1 MPRHIRR
8 TAKLRRRLYEI
19 LEHGTIGDRTG
30 LMVGRLI
37 VALIVVNLVSM
48 TLDSVPALQAQYGPL
63 FTAIELLSLVVFTIE
78 YALRFWVAAEHA
90 PQRHATERKARWK
103 FVSSPLGLI
112 DLLAVLPFWL
122 AFLLPL
128 DLRALLV
135 FRMGRFLKLARY
147 SPAMRS
153 LLDALYNERRALFGC
168 FVILLGATLLAAS
181 IMHVVER
188 HAQPDKFGTIPEAM
202 WWAIVTL
209 GTIGYGDVV
218 PVTALGRLVAS
229 VTIFVG
235 LIMVALPIGIVATA
249 FAEEIHRRDF
259 VVTWGM
265 VARVPL
271 FAELEAT
278 EIADIMR
285 LLHAQQVEGGDVIT
299 RRGELAHSM
308 YFIADGE
315 VEIELKQ
322 ERVRLGGGHFFG
334 EVAALRRTRRTATV
348 TAVTRTSLLVLDA
361 HDLHVLMD
369 REPRIAERIR
379 EVARSRLGG
388 DVITPKGDI
397 VAEELEEADA
407 VEQSGPRQGSA

>member
-128 DLRALLV
+128 DLRVLLV

-147 SPAMRS
+147 SPPCAR
-153 LLDALYNERRALFGC
+153 C
-168 FVILLGATLLAAS
+168 WTLSITSAA
-181 IMHVVER
+181 R
-188 HAQPDKFGTIPEAM
+188 
-202 WWAIVTL
+202 
-209 GTIGYGDVV
+209 Y
-218 PVTALGRLVAS
+218 
-229 VTIFVG
+229 
-235 LIMVALPIGIVATA
+235 
-249 FAEEIHRRDF
+249 
-259 VVTWGM
+259 
-265 VARVPL
+265 
-271 FAELEAT
+271 
-278 EIADIMR
+278 
-285 LLHAQQVEGGDVIT
+285 
-299 RRGELAHSM
+299 
-308 YFIADGE
+308 
-315 VEIELKQ
+315 
-322 ERVRLGGGHFFG
+322 
-334 EVAALRRTRRTATV
+334 
-348 TAVTRTSLLVLDA
+348 
-361 HDLHVLMD
+361 
-369 REPRIAERIR
+369 
-379 EVARSRLGG
+379 
-388 DVITPKGDI
+388 
-397 VAEELEEADA
+397 
-407 VEQSGPRQGSA
+407 SA